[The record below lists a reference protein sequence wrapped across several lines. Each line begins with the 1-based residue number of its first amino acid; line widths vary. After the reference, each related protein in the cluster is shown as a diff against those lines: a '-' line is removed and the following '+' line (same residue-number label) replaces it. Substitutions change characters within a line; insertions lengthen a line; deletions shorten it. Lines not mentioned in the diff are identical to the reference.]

1 MKVVRIADPANPRL
15 RRRVSSPC
23 NDVPAAVLAVAP
35 EEKSDNDSQLDVEP
49 Y

>member
-23 NDVPAAVLAVAP
+23 NDVPAAGPAVAL
-35 EEKSDNDSQLDVEP
+35 EEKSDYDSQLDI
-49 Y
+49 